1 MFGDLRKITRRY
13 DFSFC
18 ELEVK
23 LEIRSEVR
31 SEVKDKTIAI
41 DPRHFAVPTK
51 ALPFSS

>member
-1 MFGDLRKITRRY
+1 MICAKLLDDTIFA
-13 DFSFC
+13 FC